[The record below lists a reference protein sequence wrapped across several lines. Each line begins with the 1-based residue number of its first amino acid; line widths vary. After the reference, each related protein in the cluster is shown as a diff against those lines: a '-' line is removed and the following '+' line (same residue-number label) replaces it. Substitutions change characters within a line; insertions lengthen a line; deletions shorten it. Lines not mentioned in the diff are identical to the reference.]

1 MALKPDR
8 VCLDYSIDY
17 FLDEVQ
23 ERGKC
28 LVLSTGGSGVSNDNV
43 AHMAT
48 AAAGPSGK
56 VPLGVLLNDMVDVD
70 LSKYHLNHHKDE
82 VQKGSKVTILKKGQI
97 TTNMIYPGTSPAA
110 GVAAYL
116 GASGYFTPTAVAGNG
131 NPVVGRF
138 DTSKDEDGFAKISI
152 NLP

>member
-48 AAAGPSGK
+48 AAAAPSGK
-56 VPLGVLLNDMVDVD
+56 VPLGVLLNDMVNVD

-82 VQKGSKVTILKKGQI
+82 VQKGGKVTILKKGQV
-97 TTNMIYPGTSPAA
+97 TTNMIYPGTTPTA
-110 GVAAYL
+110 GAAAYL

-138 DTSKDEDGFAKISI
+138 DTSKDENGFAKVSI

>member
-1 MALKPDR
+1 MALSLYR

-23 ERGKC
+23 ERGKV

-43 AHMAT
+43 AHLAT
-48 AAAGPSGK
+48 AAASPSGK
-56 VPLGVLLNDMVDVD
+56 VALGVLLNDMVDVD

-82 VQKGSKVTILKKGQI
+82 VQKGGKVTILKKGQV
-97 TTNMIYPGTSPAA
+97 TTNMIYPGVSPTA
-110 GVAAYL
+110 GSVAYV
-116 GASGYFTPTAVAGNG
+116 GASGYFTSTNYAGSVVA
-131 NPVVGRF
+131 GRF
-138 DTSKDEDGFAKISI
+138 DTSKDENGFAKVSI